1 MAAMYTGPQNVF
13 IPDHAAS
20 GKLVV
25 DFSRNL
31 KKFAIARW
39 AQIIPVQKT
48 MGYYLRMTLEEA
60 ARILQSDGSNM
71 AWPDGADRPKGEE
84 NLESHEFLPF
94 LTKRFAPTVPLGDL
108 TVDNATWDLI
118 AHYAGIRAHQ
128 AMTLRTVKTVAE
140 AVKEANYAASHV
152 VDVTADIDGHTGAW
166 GDSTTA
172 RLDIKAAFNYAA
184 NRILLDTLNGVSL
197 DDLMVVINPTLAR
210 EMAESQEITEYLK
223 GSPDAKAMQRGEG
236 KNVMF
241 GLPDR
246 LYGFPI
252 EVEATV
258 KITSHKGATANNDYV
273 LPTATPFMCARPGGL
288 EGVANTPNFATH
300 VLFMKEELT
309 VETLKDVNN
318 RKTVVSVVEDYAPV
332 TVAPVSGVMFKNVS

>member
-1 MAAMYTGPQNVF
+1 MYTGPQNVF

-39 AQIIPVQKT
+39 AQIIPVKKT
-48 MGYYLRMTLEEA
+48 MGVYLKMTLEEA
-60 ARILQSDGSNM
+60 ARLLQSDGSNF

-94 LTKRFAPTVPLGDL
+94 LTKRYAPTVPLGDL
-108 TVDNATWDLI
+108 TVENATWDII

-128 AMTLRTVKTVAE
+128 AMTLRTQLMITS
-140 AVKEANYAASHV
+140 AVTTGNYAASHRM
-152 VDVTADIDGHTGAW
+152 DVTAISGNSGTWAE
-166 GDSTTA
+166 STTA
-172 RLDIKAAFNYAA
+172 RLDIKRSLNVAAQQ
-184 NRILLDTLNGVSL
+184 IMLDTLNGVSI
-197 DDLMVVINPTLAR
+197 DDLMLVINPTLAR

-246 LYGFPI
+246 LYGFNI
-252 EVEATV
+252 EVESTV
-258 KITSHKGATANNDYV
+258 KISTHKGATANNAFV

-288 EGVANTPNFATH
+288 EGVANSPNFATH
-300 VLFMKEELT
+300 VLFMKEEMT
-309 VETLKDVNN
+309 VETLRDVNN
-318 RKTVVSVVEDYAPV
+318 RKVTVSVVEDYDPK
-332 TVAPVSGVMFKNVS
+332 TIAPVSGVIFSNAG